1 MFALKGLAAALMA
14 AVLVVSS
21 GCGNSAGNTGQQAAA
36 TPAPNQTE
44 GKSTENTTKTRT
56 VKTAKGEVTIP
67 TEPKRVVA
75 AYYHG
80 TLAALGIN
88 AIGANKQWWMGSP
101 FLKEQEA
108 NMEDIG
114 APGSVEKIASMNPD
128 LIVMNGFTEEN
139 YDKFAKIAPSVFIPY
154 TAYNNVRE
162 EVKLL
167 GDLLGKQK
175 EAADWL
181 AKYEQKAKDS
191 REKVKDVVK
200 DGETAVIINV
210 REKKIS
216 LLGDNYG
223 RGGEI
228 IYNMLKMKVP
238 EFVQKQ
244 AIDTG
249 KQIVEI
255 SMETL
260 PTYAN
265 ADRIFICMN
274 EGTTEEQ
281 VKEIL
286 NSPIWKS
293 LPAVKNNKVYML
305 DYKTYLYYD
314 PISILG
320 QADLIT
326 DMLVKGAK

>member
-1 MFALKGLAAALMA
+1 MFAKRGWAAALIA
-14 AVLVVSS
+14 AALVVSS
-21 GCGNSAGNTGQQAAA
+21 GCGGSAETNQGQQAASTSA
-36 TPAPNQTE
+36 AKQAE
-44 GKSTENTTKTRT
+44 GNNAAKTRT
-56 VKTAKGEVTIP
+56 VKTEKGEVTIP

-88 AIGANKQWWMGSP
+88 AIGANKEWWMGSP
-101 FLKEQEA
+101 FLKQQEA
-108 NMEDIG
+108 KMEDIG
-114 APGSVEKIASMNPD
+114 APGSLEKVASLNPD
-128 LIVMNGFTEEN
+128 MIVINGHSEEN
-139 YDKFAKIAPSVFIPY
+139 YDKFSKIAPTVFIPY
-154 TAYNNVRE
+154 TAYKNVRE

-167 GDLLGKQK
+167 GDMLGRQK

-181 AKYEQKAKDS
+181 AKYEQKAKES
-191 REKVKDVVK
+191 REKVKGVVK
-200 DGETAVIINV
+200 EGETAIIINV

-223 RGGEI
+223 RGGEV
-228 IYNMLKMKVP
+228 IYNMMKFKVP
-238 EFVQKQ
+238 EFVQKE
-244 AIDTG
+244 AIDSG

-265 ADRIFICMN
+265 VDRIFICMN
-274 EGTTEEQ
+274 DGTTEEQ
-281 VKEIL
+281 VKAIL
-286 NSPIWKS
+286 DSAIWKS

-320 QADLIT
+320 QADLIA